1 MLNVN
6 IDLCHYCL
14 PRGHLRSPLHTIKKQ
29 WSFPLI
35 FWDYRLW
42 DVKVFISCCLCI
54 VYTFYSTA
62 ISSISN
68 FFHLFGPW
76 EITWHCF
83 YPISPFP
90 RANCTNLHISRT
102 WDTSPLERALNIK
115 VSLTSS
121 LVLPTSSPS
130 LHKMRKNLLTIDYL
144 DVSKTK
150 VKSIITSLAQTQMLN

>member
-1 MLNVN
+1 MSLLFAKRSSTVTTAYNKETMIISTHILRLSSLRCKGLHFLLPMYSIHILLNR
-6 IDLCHYCL
+6 D
-14 PRGHLRSPLHTIKKQ
+14 
-29 WSFPLI
+29 
-35 FWDYRLW
+35 
-42 DVKVFISCCLCI
+42 
-54 VYTFYSTA
+54 
-62 ISSISN
+62 
-68 FFHLFGPW
+68 FFHEQFFSLVWPLRNHV
-76 EITWHCF
+76 TLLLSHQ
-83 YPISPFP
+83 SFP

-130 LHKMRKNLLTIDYL
+130 LHKMRKYFLTIDYL